1 VDRITILD
9 GRRIILG
16 VTGSIAAYKA
26 VDLASKLTQAG
37 TTADVILT
45 DSAQRFVTPLTF
57 QAVTGRPVYTSMWQT
72 DSADSLPTHI
82 AHVGLGEGANLMV
95 IAPITAHHI
104 GKIANGLADD
114 LLSLTALSARCPL
127 VIAPAMDGAM
137 LEHPAVVENLRRLQ
151 DRGVTVIESE
161 EGRMASGMLGRGR
174 LPETPTL
181 LGLIR
186 HMVGR
191 EFGPLR
197 DRRIIVTAGGTREAL
212 DPVRFITNRSSG
224 KQGYAVAQAALDAGA
239 SVTLITTPT
248 GLVPPPGAHV
258 IMVESAQDMLDAVLD
273 GIVEAD
279 ALIMAAAVSDFRPE
293 HVAEHKIKKDGA
305 DQKVG
310 RDLRITLTPTT
321 DILLTVGQ
329 QRHETGY
336 PHVLIGFAAETEDL
350 ISNARSKL
358 ARKNADYMIANDVTA
373 SGAGFQADT
382 NVVTI
387 LGSDGSLVTLPQ
399 QTKIAVA
406 EAIIQRVAAR
416 LQTVPR
422 H

>member
-1 VDRITILD
+1 
-9 GRRIILG
+9 
-16 VTGSIAAYKA
+16 
-26 VDLASKLTQAG
+26 
-37 TTADVILT
+37 
-45 DSAQRFVTPLTF
+45 
-57 QAVTGRPVYTSMWQT
+57 
-72 DSADSLPTHI
+72 
-82 AHVGLGEGANLMV
+82 
-95 IAPITAHHI
+95 
-104 GKIANGLADD
+104 
-114 LLSLTALSARCPL
+114 
-127 VIAPAMDGAM
+127 
-137 LEHPAVVENLRRLQ
+137 
-151 DRGVTVIESE
+151 
-161 EGRMASGMLGRGR
+161 
-174 LPETPTL
+174 
-181 LGLIR
+181 
-186 HMVGR
+186 
-191 EFGPLR
+191 
-197 DRRIIVTAGGTREAL
+197 
-212 DPVRFITNRSSG
+212 
-224 KQGYAVAQAALDAGA
+224 VAQAALDAGA

-273 GIVEAD
+273 GVVEAD

-293 HVAEHKIKKDGA
+293 HVARQKIKKD
-305 DQKVG
+305 DKN
-310 RDLRITLTPTT
+310 LRVTLTPTT

-329 QRHETGY
+329 QRDQTGY

-350 ISNARSKL
+350 INNARSKL
-358 ARKNADYMIANDVTA
+358 ARKNADYIIANDVTA

>member
-9 GRRIILG
+9 DRRIILG

-37 TTADVILT
+37 TAVDVILT

-72 DSADSLPTHI
+72 DGTDSLPTHI

-114 LLSLTALSARCPL
+114 LLSLTVLSARCPV

-137 LEHPAVVENLRRLQ
+137 LDHPAVVENLRRLQ

-161 EGRMASGMLGRGR
+161 EGRMASGLLGRGR

-186 HMVGR
+186 YMMGR
-191 EFGPLR
+191 ELGQLR

-273 GIVEAD
+273 GVVEAD

-293 HVAEHKIKKDGA
+293 HVAGQKIKKD
-305 DQKVG
+305 DKN
-310 RDLRITLTPTT
+310 LRVTLTPTT

-329 QRHETGY
+329 QRDQTGY

-350 ISNARSKL
+350 INNARSKL
-358 ARKNADYMIANDVTA
+358 ARKNADYIIANDVTA